1 MINKLLEALFGPES
15 SHLSVDDRPR
25 QRQLKNLYDFNS
37 LSNLLHYRYYDDD
50 NAIYHNNQGYGFILE
65 AELLVGSN
73 DALEK
78 DLGTLFKDIL
88 PAGSSMQFLLL
99 ASNKTNSLIASWQD
113 SYQRASFPILKDMAA
128 ARADFFRKHSRV
140 NYGSEPYL
148 MRDYRLLISWSKP
161 GQGSESEVRKAVNLM
176 QQIQALFTA
185 NSMPSKPAP
194 AGRLIKLLHDFV
206 QVKREDEGS
215 YDYDFFQTLNYQV
228 LPREL
233 KLAVA
238 PEHLTLD
245 DDYALRCLNVK
256 KLPSEWYLYGMSE
269 FLGAMFNERSRYSCS
284 FALHFGV
291 HIVNNENET
300 TAKLLKASNVEKQA
314 LSPLGKLV
322 PALRKEAAEWS
333 FVREKL
339 EQGERFVKSQLQ
351 VILLDHKNQITDS
364 EQRAKS
370 LFKSKGFELEVDRH
384 LQLPAFLSILPLSWG
399 AGALS
404 NQQYFRR
411 LRTSLSHESV
421 HLLPIQGEYRGSN
434 NEGMLLAGRRGQ
446 LCRWLP
452 FAVEGGNYNA
462 SVVGESGAGKS
473 VFMQELASSI
483 LGIGGKVFVL
493 DIGRSFEKQAKLCG
507 GQFIEFARSS
517 NLCLNPFSSI
527 DARDQDSVENSL
539 ALLKP
544 VLAQMIAPKSD
555 TTDEEDAII
564 SQALRAVWQA
574 KGNNAAIDDIISYLE
589 QKPEPLFKKLAR
601 GLDDY
606 SSQGIY
612 GKFFN
617 GKGNV
622 DLRSAMVVMEL
633 QDIQGTSLQGVV
645 VQLFMLLVSNKVFA
659 GDRKTPVAIVFDEAW
674 QMLQGK
680 QGGKFIE
687 ILARTLRKFNGS
699 LVVGTQSLR
708 DFEES
713 PAAKAAYEN
722 SAWLCMLKQ
731 KSETIE
737 RMSENGQ
744 FAANG
749 YMKKLYK
756 SLRSKSGEFSEVAI
770 LHDNVKFVGRLI
782 LDPFSRVLYST
793 KPAEY
798 MQVQD
803 LVKQGYSMQEAISK
817 TAEQLYGEDEL

>member
-1 MINKLLEALFGPES
+1 VYIKYM
-15 SHLSVDDRPR
+15 
-25 QRQLKNLYDFNS
+25 
-37 LSNLLHYRYYDDD
+37 
-50 NAIYHNNQGYGFILE
+50 
-65 AELLVGSN
+65 
-73 DALEK
+73 
-78 DLGTLFKDIL
+78 
-88 PAGSSMQFLLL
+88 
-99 ASNKTNSLIASWQD
+99 
-113 SYQRASFPILKDMAA
+113 
-128 ARADFFRKHSRV
+128 
-140 NYGSEPYL
+140 
-148 MRDYRLLISWSKP
+148 
-161 GQGSESEVRKAVNLM
+161 RKAESRK
-176 QQIQALFTA
+176 I
-185 NSMPSKPAP
+185 
-194 AGRLIKLLHDFV
+194 RLDHLKMKL
-206 QVKREDEGS
+206 
-215 YDYDFFQTLNYQV
+215 
-228 LPREL
+228 
-233 KLAVA
+233 
-238 PEHLTLD
+238 
-245 DDYALRCLNVK
+245 
-256 KLPSEWYLYGMSE
+256 GMSE
-269 FLGAMFNERSRYSCS
+269 FLGAMFNDRSRYNCS
-284 FALHFGV
+284 FVLHFGV
-291 HIVNNENET
+291 HILDNENEI

-314 LSPLGKLV
+314 FSPLGKLV

-351 VILLDHKNQITDS
+351 VFILDDKAKITDS

-370 LFKSKGFELEVDRH
+370 LFKSKGFEIELERH
-384 LQLPAFLSILPLSWG
+384 LQLPALLSSLPLAWG
-399 AGALS
+399 AGVLH

-411 LRTSLSHESV
+411 LRTTLSHEST
-421 HLLPIQGEYRGSN
+421 HLLPIQGEYRGHVQG
-434 NEGMLLAGRRGQ
+434 GMLLAGRRGQ
-446 LCRWLP
+446 LCGWSP
-452 FAVEGGNYNA
+452 FAVESGNYNA
-462 SVVGESGAGKS
+462 AIVGESGSGKS

-507 GQFIEFARSS
+507 GQFIEFSRHN

-527 DARDQDSVENSL
+527 DASDQDSVESSL

-544 VLAQMIAPKSD
+544 VLSQMIAPKSD
-555 TTDEEDAII
+555 TSDEEDAIL

-574 KGNNAAIDDIISYLE
+574 KGNNAAIDDIILYLK
-589 QKPEPLFKKLAR
+589 QQPDGLFQKLAR

-617 GKGNV
+617 GNGNV
-622 DLRSAMVVMEL
+622 DLHSAMVVMEL
-633 QDIQGTSLQGVV
+633 QDIQGTSLQGVI

-687 ILARTLRKFNGS
+687 TLARTLRKYNGS

-737 RMSENGQ
+737 RMSESGQ
-744 FAANG
+744 FAADG

-756 SLRSKSGEFSEVAI
+756 SLRSKSGEYSEIAI

-793 KPAEY
+793 KASEY

-803 LVKQGYSMQEAISK
+803 LVKQGRSMQEAVKI
-817 TAEQLYGEDEL
+817 TAAKIYGEEEVR